1 MKYWNDINGST
12 FFNMIFSSSIAINEI
27 RLFILNIDN
36 NYSTITLGFDIP
48 EIPDILPTKWKTIEF
63 NACRVGMKCSEIE
76 DLSIKNL
83 PSQNNLQLNIESG
96 NSRLRVSAKSK
107 SSSISFTTSF
117 INLGEPSVYL
127 TKTPFLN
134 KYVLPALKPILTPLK

>member
-12 FFNMIFSSSIAINEI
+12 FFNMIFTSPVAIDEI

-48 EIPDILPTKWKTIEF
+48 ETPEILPAKWKAIEF
-63 NACRVGMKCSEIE
+63 NACRIGLKCSEIE

-83 PSQNNLQLNIESG
+83 PNRNDLRLNIDSR
-96 NSRLRVSAKSK
+96 NSRHRVSATSK
-107 SSSISFTTSF
+107 NSSISFTTSF
-117 INLGEPSVYL
+117 INLDEPSVYL
-127 TKTPFLN
+127 TKTPFLS
-134 KYVLPALKPILTPLK
+134 K